1 MFRRDVTDDWRVI
14 EFGEVDLVDWRL
26 ASRGEPTTIVLPGT
40 AGAYLVSCARR

>member
-1 MFRRDVTDDWRVI
+1 MFHRDVTDDWRVI
-14 EFGEVDLVDWRL
+14 EFGEVDLVDLRL